1 MGNEGKR
8 RAGKVGPVFA
18 IYLLGLLMGGLYV
31 GMVAPVRLV
40 IQEHFGLGDT
50 TGIWMINI
58 YTLFYAACIPV
69 VGRLADIRGRKPVFV
84 GCLATFMVGSLVCGL
99 SSVVDSFGVL
109 LAGRLVQAVGA
120 CGIIPVA
127 NAEIGASFPQE
138 KRGMALGIAAAVAGI
153 ANVLGAA
160 VGSLVMGLVGSAN
173 WPALFCFALPVC
185 AALIVAAL
193 ICLPNRCVQSKEP
206 LDIPGSILMVLT
218 VLLLLMALQ
227 DIDVSNLAASLA
239 SVQVLAPAAGFV
251 VALVAFVLVERKSAS
266 PVFHLEYLSCRP
278 IVITMVVSFFVGGV
292 IITMTLIPEV
302 AEFIMDAPTG
312 SGGLYVLPVG
322 VVSMFGPPLGGK
334 LIDRFGPKP
343 VMSGGLLVSALG
355 FVFIATVCL
364 NNASAVLLVIG
375 LGIMGLGLGFVMGAP
390 TNYMVLENTNPSQSG
405 AAIAT
410 IALVRQIGTT
420 VAPALLLG
428 FVAASPGAAGFFQM
442 LMCAAAFCVISL
454 VLMAFYRKQPLE

>member
-1 MGNEGKR
+1 MNNDNAPAK
-8 RAGKVGPVFA
+8 AGLGAVFA
-18 IYLLGLLMGGLYV
+18 IYLLGLMMGGLYV
-31 GMVAPVRLV
+31 GMVSPVRLV

-69 VGRLADIRGRKPVFV
+69 VGRLADIRGRKKVFI
-84 GCLATFMVGSLVCGL
+84 GCLVVFMAGSLVCGL
-99 SSVVDSFGVL
+99 SSLADNFGVL

-127 NAEIGASFPQE
+127 NAEIGASFPQD

-153 ANVLGAA
+153 SNVLGAA

-173 WPALFCFALPVC
+173 WPALFYFALPVC
-185 AALIVAAL
+185 ALLVIASLKS
-193 ICLPNRCVQSKEP
+193 LPNRVAQGKEP
-206 LDIPGSILMVLT
+206 IDIPGSILMVLT
-218 VLLLLMALQ
+218 VLLLLLALQ
-227 DIDVSNLAASLA
+227 GIDVADLGASLA
-239 SVQVLAPAAGFV
+239 SAGVWVPAAGFV
-251 VALVAFVLVERKSAS
+251 VALVLFVLVERKSAS
-266 PVFHLEYLSCRP
+266 PVFHLEYLRSRP

-302 AEFIMDAPTG
+302 AEFVMSVPVG

-343 VMSGGLLVSALG
+343 VMSGGLLVAAAG
-355 FVFIATVCL
+355 FAFIACVSL
-364 NNASAVLLVIG
+364 ESGSGVLLVAG
-375 LGIMGLGLGFVMGAP
+375 LSVMGLGLGFAMGAP
-390 TNYMVLENTNPSQSG
+390 TNYMVLENTSPQESG

-410 IALVRQIGTT
+410 ITLVRQIGTT

-428 FVAASPGAAGFFQM
+428 FVEATPGAGGFFQM

-454 VLMAFYRKQPLE
+454 VCMAFYRKEPVA

>member
-138 KRGMALGIAAAVAGI
+138 KRGMALGTAAAVAGI

-173 WPALFCFALPVC
+173 WPALFYFALPVC

-390 TNYMVLENTNPSQSG
+390 TNYMVLENINPSQSG

>member
-160 VGSLVMGLVGSAN
+160 VGSLVMGLVGSTN
-173 WPALFCFALPVC
+173 WPALFYFALPVC